1 MGRNSFRLSISLLF
15 IAMSGFGYSQQLNL
29 FEEIETNNRSLSDA
43 RNRAADSSRTSPIAP
58 EFTLTGTSRIGS
70 EYSVIIQHRGGD
82 ILIVRASPNS
92 STQIPGY
99 SGYSILDVGSG
110 SISIRYPEHISCV
123 EFRDQGVS
131 CTGGEN
137 IAVLSLTNGQPL
149 LGNETE
155 TSSAAASS
163 NETAVDD
170 SPINPFEAL
179 RAQQNNGA
187 ESIRDGDNERFTPR
201 RILPE
206 DVPPGMR
213 VLSTPFGDRLVEQ

>member
-1 MGRNSFRLSISLLF
+1 MRKTVTTLVLGCFGFLLSGPIFSQSLR
-15 IAMSGFGYSQQLNL
+15 L
-29 FEEIETNNRSLSDA
+29 FEEIETNNTSPRNA
-43 RNRAADSSRTSPIAP
+43 PNRATSGSQAGATSP

-82 ILIVRASPNS
+82 ILIVKASPNS

-110 SISIRYPEHISCV
+110 SISIRYPEHVSCV

-131 CTGGEN
+131 CAGGEN

-149 LGNETE
+149 PGNETE
-155 TSSAAASS
+155 TSLVTASS
-163 NETAVDD
+163 NGTAVDD
-170 SPINPFEAL
+170 PPINPFEAL

-213 VLSTPFGDRLVEQ
+213 VVSTPFGDRLVEQ

>member
-15 IAMSGFGYSQQLNL
+15 ISISGFGYSQQLNL
-29 FEEIETNNRSLSDA
+29 FEEIETNNRSPGDA
-43 RNRAADSSRTSPIAP
+43 PNRTPGGGRVGTTSP

-82 ILIVRASPNS
+82 ILIVKASPNS

-99 SGYSILDVGSG
+99 NGYSILDVGPG
-110 SISIRYPEHISCV
+110 SISIRYPANVSCV

-131 CTGGEN
+131 CAGGEN

-149 LGNETE
+149 LGNEAE
-155 TSSAAASS
+155 TSLAAASS

-170 SPINPFEAL
+170 PPINPFEAL

-213 VLSTPFGDRLVEQ
+213 VVSTPFGDRLVEQ